1 VRAHVNLIFQH
12 AFKSDVGGAAK
23 VKVFIMTD
31 LEGAT
36 GVAGNF
42 NDIFPGGRMHEP
54 ARRFLT
60 GDVNAAIAGAV
71 DVGADEVVVLDGH
84 GPGFSLILDELNPK
98 AELIWGRRVLE
109 LEGLDG
115 SFGQMFVIGAHA
127 MAGTPRALLPH
138 TIGDFYNVWLNGR
151 RVGEVGLWAALAG
164 QHGVPVSLVTGD
176 MAAVR
181 ENEALLGDVETVVV
195 KEATSEFTAKCL
207 HPMVTQRLIRKA
219 ARKAT
224 RVAGG
229 CRPYKPKAP
238 IELRVEYVE
247 ANRAERILKRKGVV
261 AVDGRTVSCCGDN
274 VLDLY
279 NTLIS

>member
-1 VRAHVNLIFQH
+1 M
-12 AFKSDVGGAAK
+12 K

-54 ARRFLT
+54 ARRYLT
-60 GDVNAAIAGAV
+60 GDVNAAIAGAM

-109 LEGLDG
+109 LEGIG
-115 SFGQMFVIGAHA
+115 RSFDLMFVIGAHA
-127 MAGTPRALLPH
+127 MAGTPNALLPH
-138 TIGDFYNVWLNGR
+138 TIGDFHNVWLNGR

-181 ENEALLGDVETVVV
+181 ENEALLGNVETVVV
-195 KEATSEFTAKCL
+195 KEATSQYAARCL
-207 HPMVTQRLIRKA
+207 HPKITQKLIRKA
-219 ARKAT
+219 AGRAARKS
-224 RVAGG
+224 GG
-229 CRPYKPKAP
+229 FRPYKPKAP
-238 IELRVEYVE
+238 VELKVEFIERNRV
-247 ANRAERILKRKGVV
+247 ERILKRKGVV
-261 AVDGRTVSCCGDN
+261 AVDGRTISCSGDN